1 MVTPIKIYSGDD
13 IDKLYR
19 EYAEFLK
26 NNGVPIVFGNPDE
39 PKHAT
44 HSMAIVQLYGQAIVD
59 ILNGVVP
66 KDFPWSGKKIKELQG
81 SFDKDANNNRLLAV
95 KYPED
100 KTNFDYTY
108 PELLTKQTTV
118 RLRENGQFGQVYV
131 NQMEESRKILEKA
144 IKTNMFD
151 TRNVGNVYEPLFFDA
166 ENKPCFQVYQ
176 VQHTGDGNVTL
187 VLVFRSHDYGGAI
200 WANACAISYWFNE
213 RVIVPAGGKL
223 DEVVI
228 FSMSAHVYDDSD
240 VIEKLLRY
248 GYMSRFL

>member
-1 MVTPIKIYSGDD
+1 MVTPMKIYSGDD

-26 NNGVPIVFGNPDE
+26 NNGVPIVFGNPAE

-44 HSMAIVQLYGQAIVD
+44 HSMAIVQLYGKAIEN

-66 KDFPWSGKKIKELQG
+66 KDFPWSGDKIKALQM
-81 SFDKDANNNRLLAV
+81 SFDKDSMNDRYKAMLD
-95 KYPED
+95 PDD

-108 PELLTKQTTV
+108 PELLT
-118 RLRENGQFGQVYV
+118 RQVYRDPFSPNEV
-131 NQMEESRKILEKA
+131 DWQDLMGAACLQLKNA
-144 IKTNMFD
+144 IKHNMFD
-151 TRNVGNVYEPLFFDA
+151 TRNVGNIYEPVFTYAD
-166 ENKPCFQVYQ
+166 NKPCFQVYQ

-213 RVIVPAGGKL
+213 RVVVPAGGKL

-240 VIEKLLRY
+240 VIEKLLRH
-248 GYMSRFL
+248 GHMARFL